1 MKILFNDLHAH
12 VKTIIN
18 FMCGQSVHV
27 CICICCYGFLSP
39 TVPVNVTLS
48 FNDTNIFLETADVV
62 YIEVTLVLKNATL
75 ETDLTF
81 GVTPSNETGRQG
93 VFCTKIMEVRFQ
105 GMLPYHNDI
114 PIYI

>member
-1 MKILFNDLHAH
+1 
-12 VKTIIN
+12 
-18 FMCGQSVHV
+18 MCAQSVHV
-27 CICICCYGFLSP
+27 CMYVCIGICCYGFLSP

-81 GVTPSNETGRQG
+81 GVTPSNETGQQG
-93 VFCTKIMEVRFQ
+93 VFCTKIIEVRFR
-105 GMLPYHNDI
+105 GMLPYHNDTGTI
-114 PIYI
+114 NK